1 MQYRTLGKTGLRVSV
16 VGFGTTQLR
25 RVGKTQAI
33 DTLIA
38 GFDRGVNI
46 VHTAPDY
53 EGAEELVAAA
63 VARTPHKV
71 IVASN
76 GYDIHNN
83 SSGPVRQFEKLFE
96 ATCRKLRTDRLDL
109 FGIASVEDR
118 ENLCENVWGREGMVE
133 FLQKKKAQG
142 RLGATFCTC
151 HGKPEFSRKLIESG
165 AFDAVM
171 LACNDLGF
179 HLLTLHPPS
188 NSQFEDIARTRAELI
203 PLCRQR
209 EVGLMVMLP
218 LGGGLFCQSKAFP
231 RDPDVADVEPKAPAA
246 DALRSILAD
255 PAVSCVLPGTASVA
269 EAKENAL
276 AGHSPVLGVEA
287 RQRLEERVRA
297 LQTTLCSRCGRC
309 EELCSRQLPV
319 SWLFRAGHMALYPSS
334 PYETWEDIEYFRL
347 QPRAEAACSTCDS
360 VTCACPAGIDIPGAL
375 IAMNEKMVDRMRRGQ
390 VQPPVN
396 ERVPPVGDRWF
407 SARLVTRE
415 LPAMLCAGQSH
426 TCRICVEN
434 HGLRR
439 WHPRGEI
446 HGSTVE
452 LQVYVN
458 DRKTGSVQVREKVIK
473 GRRCHFVFDLAAP
486 RGTTS
491 VTLRLQLSRRHLWLP
506 CFKPLV
512 LLEDDIPIGEHS

>member
-33 DTLIA
+33 DTLLA

-46 VHTAPDY
+46 IHTAPDY
-53 EGAEELVAAA
+53 EGSEELVAAA

-76 GYDIHNN
+76 AYDVQYNR
-83 SSGPVRQFEKLFE
+83 SGPVRLFESLFE

-118 ENLCENVWGREGMVE
+118 ENLGENVWGRHGMVE
-133 FLQKKKAQG
+133 FLQRMKARG

-179 HLLTLHPPS
+179 HLLTLHPPA
-188 NSQFEDIARTRAELI
+188 NSQFEDIARTRSELV
-203 PLCRQR
+203 PLCGQR
-209 EVGLMVMLP
+209 GVGLMVMLP
-218 LGGGLFCQSKAFP
+218 LGGGLLCDSKAFP
-231 RDPDVADVEPKAPAA
+231 RDPDVTDVAPKVPAA

-255 PAVSCVLPGTASVA
+255 PTVSCVLPGTASVA
-269 EAKENAL
+269 EAQENAL
-276 AGHSPVLGVEA
+276 AGHTPVLAPEA
-287 RQRLEERVRA
+287 RQRLGERVRA
-297 LQTTLCSRCGRC
+297 LQTTLCSRCGQC
-309 EELCSRQLPV
+309 EESCSRQLPI
-319 SWLFRAGHMALYPSS
+319 SWLFRAGHMALYPCS

-347 QPRAEAACSTCDS
+347 QPRTEAACSTCDN
-360 VTCACPAGIDIPGAL
+360 VTCACPAGIDIPSTL
-375 IAMNEKMVDRMRRGQ
+375 IALNEKVVDRMRRGQ
-390 VQPPVN
+390 VQPPVS

-415 LPAMLCAGQSH
+415 LPAELRPQESR
-426 TCRICVEN
+426 TCRVCVEN
-434 HGLRR
+434 HGMRR
-439 WHPRGEI
+439 WHPPGEL

-458 DRKTGSVQVREKVIK
+458 GRKTASVEVREKVIQ
-473 GRRCHFVFDLAAP
+473 GRRCHFVFDLTAP
-486 RGTTS
+486 RGS
-491 VTLRLQLSRRHLWLP
+491 EKVTLRLQLARHHLWLP
-506 CFKPLV
+506 TFRPLV
-512 LLEDDIPIGEHS
+512 LFEGYIPVREHA